1 MVKNKSVFQKQHEFL
16 KVNYGIWF
24 ILYPLSP
31 PYMLSCH
38 QICSLISWVT
48 HSPLPTSWR
57 KLNIPGGMLKISRK
71 HHTAG
76 SSELPHFWVV
86 PPFLSFR
93 GAALSTHLPWQISQ
107 GLVRQISLLESEA
120 HLAALPVPAWLW
132 SLCPVSSL
140 TDSHIAPCSSDQDLN
155 PGFSPASSVVMVTQS
170 PDSGQLS

>member
-1 MVKNKSVFQKQHEFL
+1 
-16 KVNYGIWF
+16 
-24 ILYPLSP
+24 
-31 PYMLSCH
+31 
-38 QICSLISWVT
+38 
-48 HSPLPTSWR
+48 
-57 KLNIPGGMLKISRK
+57 MLKISRK

-107 GLVRQISLLESEA
+107 GLVRQVSLLESEA

-140 TDSHIAPCSSDQDLN
+140 TDSHIAPCSSGQDLN
-155 PGFSPASSVVMVTQS
+155 PGFSPASSVVMVTS
-170 PDSGQLS
+170 PPTVGSFLKTSYMLCNDYKQMAYESNQKRVQVVAESLVSKWIVYTWTWKLFI